1 MATSLERYKYD
12 LLERGNPW
20 DLWTEGLEEAKALF
34 ASLIGARRE
43 EVAAGCSVSSLFSS
57 LLSALEYGR
66 RRRIVTSDL
75 EYPNVTYP
83 VLMQRRRGAVVRMI
97 RARGESPELDPDDYA
112 GAVDEDTALVTAIH
126 VATVNGFRQDLRRIS
141 EIAHARGAL
150 VFSDAYQ
157 SAGTV
162 AIDVRREDVDF
173 LSAGSLKWLLGVPGI
188 AFLYVR
194 RELVESLEPV
204 DAGWLSQERPF
215 EFGAEE
221 LSYAKTADRFQ
232 SGTWSVPSVYAAVEG
247 MRIILEVGPRAIEE
261 RVRGLTERAIE
272 RIDERGLRTMTPR
285 DPSRRGAIVSVVVRD
300 PPAVERRLREMGVI
314 TSARGPVLRI
324 CPHFYNAEDEVVEA
338 VDAIASIAGP

>member
-1 MATSLERYKYD
+1 MATALERYKYD

-20 DLWTEGLEEAKALF
+20 DLWTEGLEEAKVLF
-34 ASLIGARRE
+34 ADLVGARRD

-97 RARGESPELDPDDYA
+97 RARGESPELDPEDYA
-112 GAVDEDTALVTAIH
+112 EAVDEDTALVTAIH

-194 RELVESLEPV
+194 GELVESLEPV

-221 LSYAKTADRFQ
+221 LSYVRTADRFQ
-232 SGTWSVPSVYAAVEG
+232 SGTWSVPSAYAAVEG

-261 RVRGLTERAIE
+261 RIRSLTERAIE
-272 RIDERGLRTMTPR
+272 RIDERGLRTITPR
-285 DPSRRGAIVSVVVRD
+285 DPSRRGAIVSIIVRD
-300 PPAVERRLREMGVI
+300 PPAVERRLRDMGII
-314 TSARGPVLRI
+314 TSARGPVLRL
-324 CPHFYNAEDEVVEA
+324 CPHFYNTEDEVVEA
-338 VDAIASIAGP
+338 VDTISSIAGS